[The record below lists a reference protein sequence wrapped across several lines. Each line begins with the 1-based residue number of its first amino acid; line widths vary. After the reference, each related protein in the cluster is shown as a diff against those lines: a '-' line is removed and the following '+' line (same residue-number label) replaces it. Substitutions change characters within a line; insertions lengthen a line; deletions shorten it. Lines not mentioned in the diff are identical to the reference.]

1 MRKTILGIGTLLI
14 GGTFLLASCGSKGEV
29 KRDADGKEVLSGY
42 ITLSGAFALY
52 PLAIQWA
59 DEFHRLHPDVDID
72 ISAGGA
78 GKGITDVLADQVDI
92 AMVSRELKP
101 AEVEKGAFAYAVAK
115 DAVVPTINAANPLY
129 KELMQRG
136 LTQEAAKGLW
146 NGSIH
151 SWGEVLEISQK
162 MASANAASKKSAS
175 NTSSVSSS
183 LLSSSANASSI
194 SSSAVSSS
202 AVSSSPNVSKVN
214 VYTRSDA
221 CGAAETWAKFLDSK
235 QEDLKGTGVFG
246 DPGIAETLQKDV
258 NGIGFNN
265 IGYAYNDKTHK
276 PMKGIAIL
284 PIDVN
289 KNGKIDA
296 DERFY
301 DTMDQLMA
309 AISEGRY
316 PSPPARN
323 LYLVTAGKSKNPVVR
338 EFLKYVITKGQ
349 KLTAPAG
356 FVNINKEQ
364 QKKGLNNL

>member
-1 MRKTILGIGTLLI
+1 MRKTIIGVWGLALL
-14 GGTFLLASCGSKGEV
+14 LLSGCGSKGEV
-29 KRDADGKEVLSGY
+29 KRDANGKEVLSGY

-101 AEVEKGAFAYAVAK
+101 QEKEKGAFPFAVAK
-115 DAVVPTINAANPLY
+115 DAVVPTINANNPIY
-129 KELMQRG
+129 KDLMERG
-136 LTQEAAKGLW
+136 LTQKAAKGLW
-146 NGSIH
+146 DGTIH
-151 SWGEVLEISQK
+151 SWKEVLEISEK
-162 MASANAASKKSAS
+162 LMAPSKTTVASD
-175 NTSSVSSS
+175 VS
-183 LLSSSANASSI
+183 
-194 SSSAVSSS
+194 
-202 AVSSSPNVSKVN
+202 SKVN

-221 CGAAETWAKFLDSK
+221 CGAAETWAKFLDAK

-276 PMKGIAIL
+276 PTKGIAIL

-289 KNGKIDA
+289 NNGKLDA

-301 DTMDQLMA
+301 DTMDQLMD
-309 AISEGRY
+309 AISKGKY

-323 LYLVTAGKSKNPVVR
+323 LYLVTAGKPKNPVVKA
-338 EFLKYVITKGQ
+338 FLKFVITKGQ
-349 KLTAPAG
+349 KAAAPAG
-356 FVNINKEQ
+356 FVVINEQ
-364 QKKGLNNL
+364 QQKEGMKNL

>member
-1 MRKTILGIGTLLI
+1 MRKSILGIGTLLI
-14 GGTFLLASCGSKGEV
+14 GGTLLLASCGSKGEV

-115 DAVVPTINAANPLY
+115 DAVVPTINAENPLY

-146 NGSIH
+146 NGTIR

-162 MASANAASKKSAS
+162 LASAKAASEKSAS

-183 LLSSSANASSI
+183 ANG
-194 SSSAVSSS
+194 
-202 AVSSSPNVSKVN
+202 SKVN

-301 DTMDQLMA
+301 ETMDHLMA
-309 AISEGRY
+309 AISEGKY

-338 EFLKYVITKGQ
+338 EFLKFVITKGQ
-349 KLTAPAG
+349 KATAPAG
-356 FVNINKEQ
+356 FVHINKEQ
-364 QKKGLNNL
+364 QKKGLSNL

>member
-1 MRKTILGIGTLLI
+1 MRKTIIGTWA
-14 GGTFLLASCGSKGEV
+14 LASLLLTGCDSKGEV
-29 KRDADGKEVLSGY
+29 KRDSNGKEVLSGY

-101 AEVEKGAFAYAVAK
+101 QEKEKGAFPFAVAK
-115 DAVVPTINAANPLY
+115 DAVVPTINANNPVY
-129 KELMQRG
+129 KDLMQRG
-136 LTQEAAKGLW
+136 LTQDAAKGLW
-146 NGSIH
+146 DGTIH
-151 SWGEVLEISQK
+151 SWGEVLAISDQLVT
-162 MASANAASKKSAS
+162 SSKA
-175 NTSSVSSS
+175 SVSSP
-183 LLSSSANASSI
+183 SA
-194 SSSAVSSS
+194 SA
-202 AVSSSPNVSKVN
+202 KVN

-221 CGAAETWAKFLDSK
+221 CGAAETWAKFLDAK

-276 PMKGIAIL
+276 PTKGIAIL

-289 KNGKIDA
+289 NNGKLDA

-301 DTMDQLMA
+301 DTMDQLMG
-309 AISEGRY
+309 AISKGKY

-323 LYLVTAGKSKNPVVR
+323 LYLVTAGKPKNPVVKA
-338 EFLKYVITKGQ
+338 FLKFVITQGQ
-349 KLTAPAG
+349 KAAAPAG
-356 FVNINKEQ
+356 FVVINDKQ
-364 QKKGLNNL
+364 QKEELKNL

>member
-1 MRKTILGIGTLLI
+1 MRKSILGIGALLI
-14 GGTFLLASCGSKGEV
+14 GGTLLLASCGSKGEV

-115 DAVVPTINAANPLY
+115 DAVVPTINAENPLY

-146 NGSIH
+146 NGTIR

-162 MASANAASKKSAS
+162 LALAKAASEKSAS

-183 LLSSSANASSI
+183 ANG
-194 SSSAVSSS
+194 
-202 AVSSSPNVSKVN
+202 SKVN

-301 DTMDQLMA
+301 DTMDHLMA
-309 AISEGRY
+309 AISEGKY

-338 EFLKYVITKGQ
+338 EFLKFVITKGQ
-349 KLTAPAG
+349 KATAPAG
-356 FVNINKEQ
+356 FVHINKEQ
-364 QKKGLNNL
+364 QKKGLSNL